1 MVLVLS
7 KSVERSV
14 PVLPRTLIEGQ
25 YLTTASRNCP
35 RDRLTSPFLAVL
47 SQLIPHGSKHVKNFQ
62 SIGVKT
68 PINCTVM
75 RYKQE
80 RSQ

>member
-14 PVLPRTLIEGQ
+14 PVLPRTLMGGQ
-25 YLTTASRNCP
+25 YLTTASRYFP
-35 RDRLTSPFLAVL
+35 SDRLTSPFLAVL

-62 SIGVKT
+62 GIGIKT
-68 PINCTVM
+68 PIDCTVM
-75 RYKQE
+75 SYK
-80 RSQ
+80 